1 MGRDDAMMN
10 SMPPIPASRRRPLDR
25 AGAPALTVLC
35 IAQDAAVRE
44 LVPRVLR
51 FDKVLVTA
59 DFSEAFMMATAEAPD
74 IAFVELGIG
83 DGAGLSLVHH
93 LKALV
98 PDISVVTLATKKNLD
113 AAANALSL
121 GASGLLLLPLSGD
134 DLLSS
139 VWGIKQRLVE
149 RAERDR
155 LERAAAVSAR
165 ATGWIARI
173 AEIAEAQDRTS
184 AARELVEIL
193 VEVTGAKGAVVYL
206 ASDNVPDE
214 LVLGAASPGL
224 ESAPKVGTEKH
235 ILETFATPR
244 RLLAVPLGSRNVAA
258 GYVLLEED
266 KPRAGAEPGADP
278 PIDGIIRLL
287 ANVAATAIAML
298 AERERAARGGAAIKD
313 PTSSAYS
320 FAYYVDV
327 AGREIGR
334 ARRYG
339 RRFSI
344 VTMVYEP
351 IPGQPALSATE
362 YADRLLSTVHDTDVL
377 ARVDENE
384 FHLLLPET
392 SGLGAHSVRR
402 RIARLGTGEKSAA
415 SRALL
420 VGAAAFPHD
429 GQDLGKL
436 LRVARARAEASK
448 SSVVHRLDP
457 DSATVPDLLE
467 MLIWETVNAAP
478 ARQTSAVRPIEL
490 ATAEAQTLAQ
500 SVVADAQRAG
510 AATIV
515 VAHHADLCLGAAV
528 RSALGHEADKI
539 ALHALDLRAVPG
551 CERIEA
557 LAIIAEHGAY
567 ALVARNDDGVLRGA
581 HAADPLLADVL
592 AERLGRAAGVRVIG

>member
-1 MGRDDAMMN
+1 M
-10 SMPPIPASRRRPLDR
+10 
-25 AGAPALTVLC
+25 
-35 IAQDAAVRE
+35 
-44 LVPRVLR
+44 LR

-59 DFSEAFMMATAEAPD
+59 DFSEAFMMATAEVPD

-121 GASGLLLLPLSGD
+121 GASGLLLMPLSGD

-139 VWGIKQRLVE
+139 VWSIKQRLVE

-173 AEIAEAQDRTS
+173 AEIAEAEDRTS

-206 ASDNVPDE
+206 ASDTPPE

-224 ESAPKVGTEKH
+224 ESAPKGGTEKH

-266 KPRAGAEPGADP
+266 KPGAEPAADP

-298 AERERAARGGAAIKD
+298 GERERAARGGAAIKD

-351 IPGQPALSATE
+351 IPGQPALSPTE
-362 YADRLLSTVHDTDVL
+362 YADRLLATVHDTDVL

-515 VAHHADLCLGAAV
+515 VAHHADLCLGTAV
-528 RSALGHEADKI
+528 RAALGHEADKI

>member
-1 MGRDDAMMN
+1 MMN

-25 AGAPALTVLC
+25 GGAPALTVLC

-44 LVPRVLR
+44 LLPRVLR

-59 DFSEAFMMATAEAPD
+59 DFSEAFMMATSEAPD

-121 GASGLLLLPLSGD
+121 GASGLLLMPLSGD
-134 DLLSS
+134 DVLSS

-173 AEIAEAQDRTS
+173 AEVAEAPDRTS
-184 AARELVEIL
+184 AAKELVEIL
-193 VEVTGAKGAVVYL
+193 VEVTGAKGGAVYL
-206 ASDNVPDE
+206 AGDTPQE
-214 LVLGAASPGL
+214 LVLGAASPSL
-224 ESAPKVGTEKH
+224 EGAPSAGTEQR

-258 GYVLLEED
+258 GYVLLEEE
-266 KPRAGAEPGADP
+266 KPRTGEGGPSADP

-287 ANVAATAIAML
+287 TNVAATAIAML
-298 AERERAARGGAAIKD
+298 GERERAARGGAAIKD

-351 IPGQPALSATE
+351 VPGQASLSATE
-362 YADRLLSTVHDTDVL
+362 FADRMLATVHDTDVL

-457 DSATVPDLLE
+457 DSNTVPDLLE

-490 ATAEAQTLAQ
+490 DTAEAQALAQ
-500 SVVADAQRAG
+500 AVVADAQRGG

-515 VAHHADLCLGAAV
+515 VAHHAGLCLGAAV
-528 RSALGHEADKI
+528 RSALGHEVDNV

-557 LAIIAEHGAY
+557 LAVIAEHGAY
-567 ALVARNDDGVLRGA
+567 ALLARHDDGILRGA

>member
-1 MGRDDAMMN
+1 MMN

-25 AGAPALTVLC
+25 GGAPSLTVLC
-35 IAQDAAVRE
+35 IAQDNDVRE

-51 FDKVLVTA
+51 FDRVLMTA
-59 DFSEAFMMATAEAPD
+59 DFSEAFTLATAEVPD

-98 PDISVVTLATKKNLD
+98 PDINVVTLATKKNLD
-113 AAANALSL
+113 AAASALSL
-121 GASGLLLLPLSGD
+121 GATGLLLMPLSGD

-193 VEVTGAKGAVVYL
+193 VEVTGARGAVVYL
-206 ASDNVPDE
+206 AGDAPHE
-214 LVLGAASPGL
+214 LLLGATSPGL
-224 ESAPKVGTEKH
+224 SSAPKSGTEKH
-235 ILETFATPR
+235 ILETFATPL

-258 GYVLLEED
+258 GYVLLQED
-266 KPRAGAEPGADP
+266 KPSATPAEPGVDP

-287 ANVAATAIAML
+287 ATVAATAIAML
-298 AERERAARGGAAIKD
+298 AERERAQRGGAAIKD

-339 RRFSI
+339 RRFAI
-344 VTMVYEP
+344 ITMVAEP
-351 IPGQPALSATE
+351 VPGQPALSPTE
-362 YADRLLSTVHDTDVL
+362 FADRLLSTVHDTDVL

-392 SGLGAHSVRR
+392 SGLGAHACRR
-402 RIARLGTGEKSAA
+402 RIARLGTGDKSTT

-420 VGAAAFPHD
+420 VGGAAFPHD

-436 LRVARARAEASK
+436 LRVARLRAEASK
-448 SSVVHRLDP
+448 TSVVHRLDP
-457 DSATVPDLLE
+457 DSATVPHLLE

-478 ARQTSAVRPIEL
+478 ARQTSAVRPVEFGV
-490 ATAEAQTLAQ
+490 AEAQALAQ
-500 SVVADAQRAG
+500 SVVADALRGG

-528 RSALGHEADKI
+528 RSALGHDAETI
-539 ALHALDLRAVPG
+539 ALHALDLRGVPG

-592 AERLGRAAGVRVIG
+592 ADRLGRAAGVRVIG

>member
-1 MGRDDAMMN
+1 MMN

-25 AGAPALTVLC
+25 GGAPALTVLC
-35 IAQDAAVRE
+35 ITQDAAVRE

-113 AAANALSL
+113 AAASALSL
-121 GASGLLLLPLSGD
+121 GASGLLLTPLSGD
-134 DLLSS
+134 DVLSS

-173 AEIAEAQDRTS
+173 AEIAEAPDRMS
-184 AARELVEIL
+184 AASELVEIL
-193 VEVTGAKGAVVYL
+193 VEVTGAKGAAVYL
-206 ASDNVPDE
+206 AGDAPQE

-224 ESAPKVGTEKH
+224 DGAPKAGTEKH
-235 ILETFATPR
+235 ILDTYATPR
-244 RLLAVPLGSRNVAA
+244 RLLAVRLGARNVSA
-258 GYVLLEED
+258 GYVLLDED
-266 KPRAGAEPGADP
+266 KPRVPTEQGGDP

-287 ANVAATAIAML
+287 ANVAATAIEML

-334 ARRYG
+334 ARRYN
-339 RRFSI
+339 RRFAI

-351 IPGQPALSATE
+351 IPGQPAISPTE
-362 YADRLLSTVHDTDVL
+362 YADRLLAAVHDTDVL

-402 RIARLGTGEKSAA
+402 RIARLGTGEKSST

-420 VGAAAFPHD
+420 VGEAAFPHD

-436 LRVARARAEASK
+436 LRVARLRAEASK
-448 SSVVHRLDP
+448 TSVVHRLDP
-457 DSATVPDLLE
+457 ESTTVPDLLE

-490 ATAEAQTLAQ
+490 AAAEAQALAHA
-500 SVVADAQRAG
+500 VVADALRGG

-567 ALVARNDDGVLRGA
+567 ALVARNDDGLLRGA